1 MADDALII
9 RCDHTGAFTG
19 AMSRAK
25 FSSGLF
31 VCMVM
36 GVRELLPAQRL
47 AVEALLD
54 GKGRLSLFTNRIREV
69 SHLL

>member
-1 MADDALII
+1 MTPSGLS
-9 RCDHTGAFTG
+9 FTG

-36 GVRELLPAQRL
+36 GVKKLLPPQRL

-54 GKGRLSLFTNRIREV
+54 GKGRPSLFTDWIWEV
-69 SHLL
+69 SYLL

>member
-1 MADDALII
+1 
-9 RCDHTGAFTG
+9 
-19 AMSRAK
+19 MSRAK

-36 GVRELLPAQRL
+36 GVRELLPPQRL

-54 GKGRLSLFTNRIREV
+54 PSLFTDRIWEV
-69 SHLL
+69 SYLL